1 MRLATAPILADEP
14 ILPFPSLSALR
25 SAHSELLK
33 RQAAN
38 GNTPDLVEAVEGFLQ
53 RGQETGALL
62 DAPDDRVS
70 AQSALDYWAS
80 TLYRIGQRDVD
91 PLLAEFDPA
100 LAPALE
106 DALCPYVGLE
116 AFHENDRE
124 LFFGRSRL
132 IGQMISCLKE
142 NRLVAA
148 LGPSGSGKSSLILG
162 GLLPALKSGALP
174 GSESWLYL
182 PPMVPGSEPL
192 KNLAR
197 ALESAAADPAKLE
210 RDPAHLARLLSG
222 DRPAVLVIDQFEEVF
237 TLCEDNH
244 VRQAFIASLL
254 SVLQTPEPQHR
265 VVLTLRSD
273 YEPFVARLPD
283 LQPFFDQGQLRMT
296 PLSAAEL
303 RDAIEKPAE
312 RIGLKFEDGVVPAL
326 LEDIL
331 GEPAGLPLLQF
342 TLLKL
347 WESRERNRVTWEAYR
362 RLGGGRLALARSAD
376 ALYDSLIPET
386 QVIARRILLRMVRP
400 GSGLEVVNN
409 RIRRESLYQLGHDP
423 GLIDQ
428 TLERLVRGRLVR
440 LTPGDTPA
448 DAQIEVAHEALV
460 RNWPRL
466 VDWLEETRME
476 MTTRRRWEAR
486 AAEWVRLGRGQG
498 GLLDEVQLAEAERW
512 IESPEAAELGHDEQ
526 LTALVKASREAVDR
540 MAREKRRKVFLRWAA
555 LLAVVLYFAGW
566 AAFAWKVK
574 QTELVEK
581 AKKEVRALQKEKRQL
596 SDEKQALESGL
607 VALQAKAA
615 LDSRI
620 AREQILEARTQFE
633 QATLQAAEATK
644 VVRQARLDIE
654 KARTEE
660 ATAQTRISEAQAKEQ
675 EAQAKQGEALSL
687 MTTAE
692 RKIDEAER
700 KIGEAEELQLSAATK
715 IQEIDAKIQN
725 SERQLASL
733 TESLEKELADGGGVR
748 EVTVSRLFT
757 NMKDLIGQRF
767 EQRRFRKSY
776 RPVRIG
782 TSAST
787 EPEKS
792 LPGTICCVVYDSEG
806 HQYLLSRASVFGEP
820 GAAIVQPSA
829 KDGMGGKLDIVAEV
843 VRTGSGNPNRAAAIA
858 RLRNG
863 IMARPVIPK
872 FGGILGIAQVKAG
885 DDVRQVG
892 RGSGIQKGKVLRVEE
907 DGTIVTNIRPAPGD
921 TGGPVLTP
929 DRKLIGMLWGWS
941 KIKKEAYVAPIDQL
955 LKELD
960 VDLVVAVKKK

>member
-1 MRLATAPILADEP
+1 MRLATAPVLAGEP

-33 RQAAN
+33 RQAAS
-38 GNTPDLVEAVEGFLQ
+38 GNTSDFVDTVEDFLQ

-62 DAPDDRVS
+62 DTPDDRWS

-80 TLYRIGQRDVD
+80 ALYRIGQRDVD
-91 PLLAEFDPA
+91 PTLVEFDPA
-100 LAPALE
+100 LAPALD

-132 IGQMISCLKE
+132 IGEMVSCLKE

-148 LGPSGSGKSSLILG
+148 LGPSGSGKSSLVLG
-162 GLLPALKSGALP
+162 GLLPALKSGALH
-174 GSESWLYL
+174 GSEGWLYL
-182 PPMVPGSEPL
+182 PPMVPGLEPL
-192 KNLAR
+192 KNLAG
-197 ALESAAADPAKLE
+197 ALQPGKADPAKLE
-210 RDPAHLARLLSG
+210 RDPAHLAQFLSG
-222 DRPAVLVIDQFEEVF
+222 DRPAVLVIDQFEEIF
-237 TLCEDNH
+237 TLCEDNRI
-244 VRQAFIASLL
+244 RQAFIASLL
-254 SVLQTPEPQHR
+254 SVLRTPEPRHR
-265 VVLTLRSD
+265 VILTMRSD

-283 LQPFFDQGQLRMT
+283 FQPFFDQGQLRMT

-376 ALYDSLIPET
+376 ALYNSLIPQN

-409 RIRRESLYQLGHDP
+409 RIRKGSLYQLGHDP

-428 TLERLVRGRLVR
+428 VLERLVRGRLVR
-440 LTPGDTPA
+440 LTPGETPA

-466 VDWLEETRME
+466 VDWLEETRVE

-512 IESPEAAELGHDEQ
+512 IESPEAAELGYDEQ
-526 LTALVKASREAVDR
+526 LAALVKASREAVDQTI
-540 MAREKRRKVFLRWAA
+540 REKRRKVFLRWAA

-566 AAFAWKVK
+566 AAFAWKVR
-574 QTELVEK
+574 QTELVQK
-581 AKKEVRALQKEKRQL
+581 AKKEVQVLQKEKDQI
-596 SDEKQALESGL
+596 SNEKKALERDKRNLESGL
-607 VALQAKAA
+607 STLQAKAV

-620 AREQILEARTQFE
+620 AQEQIQKAKSQFE
-633 QATLQAAEATK
+633 QATFKAAEATK
-644 VVRQARLDIE
+644 VVQQARLDIE
-654 KARTEE
+654 RARTEE
-660 ATAQTRISEAQAKEQ
+660 ERAKTRISEAQTKEQ
-675 EAQAKQGEALSL
+675 DAQAKQEEASNRIDQ
-687 MTTAE
+687 AE
-692 RKIDEAER
+692 KEID
-700 KIGEAEELQLSAATK
+700 KAEELQLSASKQILDIETK
-715 IQEIDAKIQN
+715 IQT
-725 SERQLASL
+725 SEKQLAFL

-748 EVTVSRLFT
+748 EETVNRLFT
-757 NMKDLIGQRF
+757 NMRDLIGQRF
-767 EQRRFRKSY
+767 EQRRFRKNY

-782 TSAST
+782 TSASA

-792 LPGTICCVVYDSEG
+792 LPGTICCVVQDAEKR
-806 HQYLLSRASVFGEP
+806 QYLLSRASVFGEP

-829 KDGMGGKLDIVAEV
+829 KDGTGRKLDIVAEV

-863 IMARPVIPK
+863 IQAKPVIPK
-872 FGGILGIAQVKAG
+872 FGGILGTAQVKAG
-885 DDVRQVG
+885 DDIRQVG
-892 RGSGIQKGKVLRVEE
+892 RGSGIQKGRVLRVEE
-907 DGTIVTNIRPAPGD
+907 DGTIVTDIRPAPGD

-929 DRKLIGMLWGWS
+929 DRKLVGMLWGWS
-941 KIKKEAYVAPIDQL
+941 KIKKESYVAPIEPILDD
-955 LKELD
+955 LD
-960 VDLVVAVKKK
+960 VGLVLAVKK